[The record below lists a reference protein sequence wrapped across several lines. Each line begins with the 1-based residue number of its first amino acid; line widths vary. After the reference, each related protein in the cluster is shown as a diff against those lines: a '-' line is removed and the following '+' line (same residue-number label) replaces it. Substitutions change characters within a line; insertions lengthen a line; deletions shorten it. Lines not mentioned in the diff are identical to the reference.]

1 VKFSTLCERS
11 GVEHTEA
18 KHLKAD
24 ASGGSDVRSETF
36 VLVKLDELDASR
48 GFRARGTTGVAD
60 TERMKATFNR

>member
-11 GVEHTEA
+11 GVERTEA

-24 ASGGSDVRSETF
+24 TSGGSDLRSETF